1 MLDRWKDS
9 TDLSL
14 HWRLT
19 GTAPL
24 LGRWALWPDAIVTD
38 SLSLLAGQRF
48 RCALQPRACRWLM
61 SHCVQAALYVAARHA
76 QLFIKLI

>member
-1 MLDRWKDS
+1 MYMLDRWKDS

-48 RCALQPRACRWLM
+48 RCALQLVSLIAGPRSWLRN
-61 SHCVQAALYVAARHA
+61 C
-76 QLFIKLI
+76 